1 MANKRL
7 SFDVE
12 EDLHSSLLQESEKR
26 GVSLETLCSLLLDVA
41 LKDHTVQVKEVEP
54 KLLSFASLTL
64 LREEVVRVQREKPD
78 GWERTLARLNSE
90 IAKRIRV

>member
-12 EDLHSSLLQESEKR
+12 EDLHSSLLRESEKR

-54 KLLSFASLTL
+54 KLMSFASLSL
-64 LREEVVRVQREKPD
+64 LREEVVRVQKEKPD
-78 GWERTLARLNSE
+78 GWERTLTRLNSE

>member
-7 SFDVE
+7 SFEVE
-12 EDLHSSLLQESEKR
+12 EDLHSSLVEEANKR
-26 GVSLETLCSLLLDVA
+26 GVSIETLCSLLLNVA

-54 KLLSFASLTL
+54 KLLSYASLSL
-64 LREEVVRVQREKPD
+64 LRDEVVRVQKEKPE
-78 GWERTLARLNSE
+78 GWERTLNRLNVE